1 MRFLRLTAMAAL
13 AAAAMVTAA
22 QTPAEA
28 ATTCTCTNIL
38 ISSGYCTEY
47 GNCHELE
54 MIAAS
59 PFRPVRGVRDCR
71 GSQQLICD
79 GSSCKIV
86 CPTAKK

>member
-1 MRFLRLTAMAAL
+1 MRVLRLTAMAAL

-22 QTPAEA
+22 HQPAEA
-28 ATTCTCTNIL
+28 AQSCTCTSIL
-38 ISSGYCTEY
+38 SSGYCTEY

-54 MIAAS
+54 MIGT
-59 PFRPVRGVRDCR
+59 PFRPVRSLRDCR

-79 GSSCKIV
+79 GGSCKIV